1 MNDTLT
7 IKRTLARSLCMI
19 LATLIFV
26 SPTYAES
33 ESEEG
38 EDHDEGH
45 IELSQEQIDHA
56 GIALEKVRSGPLQEV
71 LTVYGTIRSNPEQ
84 VQRVSARFDGAVRK
98 IDKRIGDSVKRGDTI
113 LTVEANESMQ
123 DYPINATIDGV
134 VTHREANIG
143 EQTNG
148 RTLLVIEDLS
158 TVWVELSLFSQDLP
172 LVHVGQKVRINS
184 KKRDVTAEG
193 LVTYIAPM
201 GISSSQT
208 VLARVPLPNPERRW
222 TPGQFVV
229 GDIILS
235 EANVPLLVN
244 TEALQIVENRP
255 VIFVQG
261 EEGFEPR
268 PVQIGRSDGRSTE
281 VLGGLSSGEIYV
293 TKNSFVL
300 KSELGKEDAEHGH

>member
-45 IELSQEQIDHA
+45 IELSQEQIEHA
-56 GIALEKVRSGPLQEV
+56 GIELEQVRSGPLQEV

-172 LVHVGQKVRINS
+172 LVHVGQKVRISS